1 MHDPVSNSPPGQ
13 AGSPAVPASADRLLR
28 LIASEG
34 VEAVFQ
40 PIVNLERATIAGRET
55 LSRPAK
61 GSGYANASELFDDG
75 EKMGRLWDLELLTR
89 RQSFAA
95 ALDWPSEAQLFLNTT
110 PQVMADPRFV
120 GELVQSVRSTPGL
133 TPGRIVI
140 EITERCESRYDD
152 DLVRQVSLLKSF
164 GFEIAVDDV
173 GAGTSGLNRIM
184 ALRPRWL
191 KLDRELVVDIQ
202 LDRTRQN
209 LIRFLLHFAR
219 MSGVRVIAE
228 GIEREEELASL
239 MDLGVVYGQGFF
251 LARPGVR
258 SLQLAPPL
266 VEWLKSRR
274 VNGEATRSRDP
285 RQTPIKRYSRPGMVV
300 ASGMCAIDV
309 ASLLLREPREPGVVA
324 TDGERFVGWC
334 PRDQVLRAA
343 GDGRSHQPVGFLVHP
358 DASIVDPDTSICVA
372 LELGC
377 ARDERSAGDPLVLGD
392 AGGVVGIATVG
403 DLLQAAATLSREV
416 QSRTAPVTGLPT
428 RVRADEHIGLLIR
441 RSRPDSTTIR
451 PPSYDAAVV
460 DIRCFADFNA
470 VFGFD
475 LGDQLLQR
483 LVSLIQSEVAGDD
496 HENFVA
502 HLGDDRFLITAR
514 SGVLFDRLNR
524 LALAFDSAAA
534 NSGGRRGETLL
545 AGVDAPWATLRIVVI
560 LNAFAGIESPRDL
573 FQLADI
579 ARGSESALPRTGRT
593 HRSTVVQVPNAP
605 GTPIRLSA

>member
-1 MHDPVSNSPPGQ
+1 MHSPNANVSPDFPQS
-13 AGSPAVPASADRLLR
+13 AGTPASDDRLSR
-28 LIASEG
+28 LIASGG

-55 LSRPAK
+55 LSRPSK
-61 GSGYANASELFDDG
+61 DSGYANASELFDDG
-75 EKMGRLWDLELLTR
+75 EKKGRLWDLEMLTR
-89 RQSFAA
+89 GQSFTA

-120 GELVQSVRSTPGL
+120 GQLVESVRSTPGL

-140 EITERCESRYDD
+140 EITERCESRYDE

-191 KLDRELVVDIQ
+191 KLDRELVADVQ

-228 GIEREEELASL
+228 GIERQEELAAL
-239 MDLGVVYGQGFF
+239 LDLGVVYGQGFY
-251 LARPGVR
+251 LARPGPR
-258 SLQLAPPL
+258 SLQLAPGL

-274 VNGEATRSRDP
+274 VNAEATRARDP
-285 RQTPIKRYSRPGMVV
+285 RQTPIKRYSRPGMIV
-300 ASGMCAIDV
+300 ASGMTAIDV

-324 TDGERFVGWC
+324 TEGDRFVGWC

-358 DASIVDPDTSICVA
+358 DASIVDPETSICSA
-372 LELGC
+372 LEFGC
-377 ARDERSAGDPLVLGD
+377 SRDERSAGDPLVLGD
-392 AGGVVGIATVG
+392 VSGVVGIATVS

-441 RSRPDSTTIR
+441 RSRPDSTTVR
-451 PPSYDAAVV
+451 PPAYDAAVV

-470 VFGFD
+470 VFGFE
-475 LGDQLLQR
+475 LGDLLLQR

-514 SGVLFDRLNR
+514 SGVLHERLHR

-534 NSGGRRGETLL
+534 NSGGRHGETLL
-545 AGVDAPWATLRIVVI
+545 AGVDAPWATLRIVSI
-560 LNAFAGIESPRDL
+560 PNAFAGIESPRDL
-573 FQLADI
+573 FQLADT
-579 ARGSESALPRTGRT
+579 ARETESARPAQERA
-593 HRSTVVQVPNAP
+593 HASTVVQLPSAASTNF
-605 GTPIRLSA
+605 RLSA